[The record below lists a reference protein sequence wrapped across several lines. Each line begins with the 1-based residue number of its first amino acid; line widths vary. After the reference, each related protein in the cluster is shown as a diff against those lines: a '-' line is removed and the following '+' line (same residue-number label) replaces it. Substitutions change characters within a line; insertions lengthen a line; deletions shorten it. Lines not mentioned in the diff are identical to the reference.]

1 MKVGVE
7 GKEEGLGHT
16 QDFTMS
22 SSRGDG
28 LGVLLPAP
36 DTFVARNP
44 LREEDENSNGVVC
57 RDVPCRDVPCRDV
70 PCRDVPCRESDSY
83 VQQQPPT
90 MGNGV
95 VLEEAG
101 S

>member
-57 RDVPCRDVPCRDV
+57 RDVPY
-70 PCRDVPCRESDSY
+70 RDVPCRESDSH
-83 VQQQPPT
+83 VQQQPQT

>member
-44 LREEDENSNGVVC
+44 LREENENSNGVV
-57 RDVPCRDVPCRDV
+57 CRDV

>member
-57 RDVPCRDVPCRDV
+57 RDVPYRDV

-83 VQQQPPT
+83 VQQQPQT